1 MKQLLLLLFLVVY
14 LAFTAK
20 AQNNCEQSI
29 KQAEDFYAAGDYD
42 NCIQL
47 LEKADKEC
55 PFSKKKKELVLELLT
70 KAYLEQDNLPQAEKT
85 AYSLLRNNPYYELK
99 ENADHEDF
107 EILVNKFD
115 VHPLFSIGARNTGM
129 QPGFKTVKTFSIL
142 DNLDYSTPYRAAE
155 TVLLYYIIGE
165 YEFKKTYSINADV
178 ITYELSYGRT
188 ISKTNSW
195 ELNYTEDLSFVEIP
209 LYLKKYFMLGKNFS
223 VYTSAGAGYLRM
235 LKSDGIVGI
244 TYPTEDIYDGTVG
257 QYASTASADMISQRN
272 KNSYEWLAG
281 LGIGFKFRGLGIF
294 LDARYTGGLNSIT
307 NPAKRYDNNIFVND
321 YYYVDNIVK
330 MNKYEIG
337 LSLSYTL
344 KNVIKKVR

>member
-1 MKQLLLLLFLVVY
+1 MKQLSLLLFLVCC
-14 LAFTAK
+14 LAFAAK

-70 KAYLEQDNLPQAEKT
+70 KAYLEQDNIPQANKT
-85 AYSLLRNNPYYELK
+85 TYSLLKNNPYYELK
-99 ENADHEDF
+99 ENADQEDF
-107 EILVNKFD
+107 EILVKKFD
-115 VHPLFSIGARNTGM
+115 VHPLFSMGARNTAM
-129 QPGFKTVKTFSIL
+129 QPGFKTVKIFSVL
-142 DNLDYSTPYRAAE
+142 DNLDYSTPYLAAK

-165 YEFKKTYSINADV
+165 YEFKKTYSLNVDI
-178 ITYELSYGRT
+178 ITYGLSYSRAL
-188 ISKTNSW
+188 SKGNGW
-195 ELNYTEDLSFVEIP
+195 DINYVESLSFVEVP
-209 LYLKKYFMLGKNFS
+209 LYFKKYFMPGKNFS
-223 VYTSAGAGYLRM
+223 VYASAGAGYLRM
-235 LKSDGIVGI
+235 LKADGNIGI
-244 TYPTEDIYDGTVG
+244 TYPTENIYDGSKS
-257 QYASTASADMISQRN
+257 QYVSAASADMLSLRN

-281 LGIGFKFRGLGIF
+281 LGIGFKFRSLGIF
-294 LDARYTGGLNSIT
+294 LDTRYTGGLNSIT
-307 NPAKRYDNNIFVND
+307 NTAKRYDNNLFVND
-321 YYYVDNIVK
+321 YYYVDNVVK